1 MLRYISTCLPL
12 TMATTSL
19 RAMLTRGWSIW
30 EKDVYMGYISTISWI
45 VLFLTI
51 SLLVLRFKRG

>member
-1 MLRYISTCLPL
+1 
-12 TMATTSL
+12 MATTSL

-30 EKDVYMGYISTISWI
+30 EKDVYMGFFSTISWI